1 MRGLEACLIEQ
12 RTLKKQIWKK
22 EQYAISSDYHLPSNF
37 SVFIFSNV
45 LCILIPYNVCDGML
59 STNRKHGFISF

>member
-1 MRGLEACLIEQ
+1 MRGLLDWTEN
-12 RTLKKQIWKK
+12 LKETNIWKK

>member
-1 MRGLEACLIEQ
+1 MRGLLDWTEN
-12 RTLKKQIWKK
+12 LKETNMKK
-22 EQYAISSDYHLPSNF
+22 GAYAISSDYHLPSNF